1 MREKVR
7 SLLPFLLILCLIGC
21 FVHDRKGFAQ
31 DGKSFLWMVQSKT
44 STLYLLGSIHFLK
57 QENYPLNPRIERA
70 FAQSNCLVV
79 EADISD
85 PGKFNSD
92 KLLQS
97 ALYPE
102 NDSLENHLSRETY
115 EYVTKETGK
124 LGMPVEL
131 IAKQKPWF
139 IAMTLEALELIK
151 LGFDPGYGV
160 DAYFLSKAH
169 GSKKILELEGVDEQF
184 NLLSSFSD
192 KDQELF
198 LVYTLK
204 DLNILGNEA
213 TGLVKAWSTGNANG
227 IESIITKTVREDR
240 RLEPIWKRLLDDRN
254 KGMVSTIEGYLKTRE
269 TYFVVVGAGHLVGNK
284 GIIQMLKEK
293 GYSVE
298 QL

>member
-1 MREKVR
+1 MRKKIR

-21 FVHDRKGFAQ
+21 FVHDRKAFAQ
-31 DGKSFLWMVQSKT
+31 DGKSFLWKVQSKT

-57 QENYPLNPRIERA
+57 QENYPLNPGIEKA
-70 FAQSNCLVV
+70 FAQSNALVV

-85 PGKFNSD
+85 PGKLNSD

-115 EYVTKETGK
+115 EYVKKETGK
-124 LGMPVEL
+124 LGLPIEL
-131 IAKQKPWF
+131 IARQKPWVL
-139 IAMTLEALELIK
+139 ALTLEGLELMK
-151 LGFDPGYGV
+151 LGFDPTHGV
-160 DAYFLSKAH
+160 DVYFLSKAQ

-192 KDQELF
+192 KEQELF

-204 DLNILGNEA
+204 DLNLLGDEA
-213 TGLVKAWSTGNANG
+213 NALVKAWSTGNANG

-254 KGMVSTIEGYLKTRE
+254 KGMVSKIEGYLKTRE

-284 GIIQMLKEK
+284 GIVQMLKER

>member
-1 MREKVR
+1 MRKKIR
-7 SLLPFLLILCLIGC
+7 GLLLFLLILCLIGC

-31 DGKSFLWMVQSKT
+31 DGKSFLWKVQSKT

-57 QENYPLNPRIERA
+57 QENYPLNPGIEKA
-70 FAQSNCLVV
+70 FAQSNALVV

-85 PGKFNSD
+85 PGKLNSD

-102 NDSLENHLSRETY
+102 NDSLENHLSRETF
-115 EYVTKETGK
+115 EYVKKETGK
-124 LGMPVEL
+124 MGLPIEL
-131 IAKQKPWF
+131 IARQKPWVL
-139 IAMTLEALELIK
+139 ALTLEGLELMK
-151 LGFDPGYGV
+151 LGFDPAYGV
-160 DAYFLSKAH
+160 DAYFLSKAQR
-169 GSKKILELEGVDEQF
+169 SKKILELEGVDEQF

-192 KDQELF
+192 KEQELF

-204 DLNILGNEA
+204 DLNLLGDEA
-213 TGLVKAWSTGNANG
+213 NGLVRAWSTGNANG
-227 IESIITKTVREDR
+227 IESIITKTVREDP
-240 RLEPIWKRLLDDRN
+240 RLEAIWKRLLDDRN
-254 KGMVSTIEGYLKTRE
+254 KGMVSKIEGYLKTGE